1 MENILFLKIWIHI
14 LERKKFRFFFRKFYS
29 RFL

>member
-1 MENILFLKIWIHI
+1 LENILFLKIWIQI
-14 LERKKFRFFFRKFYS
+14 FLKIQKKCRKFYS